1 VHAGAV
7 GDAWL
12 GIRPEH
18 IVSGPG
24 VAGAQ
29 SQLTT
34 TVELVEPLGSDTMVR
49 VRAEGGHPLWVR
61 VDGQTTIHPGDT
73 LPVAFNANLINLFS
87 QADEARL

>member
-1 VHAGAV
+1 
-7 GDAWL
+7 
-12 GIRPEH
+12 
-18 IVSGPG
+18 
-24 VAGAQ
+24 
-29 SQLTT
+29 
-34 TVELVEPLGSDTMVR
+34 VR